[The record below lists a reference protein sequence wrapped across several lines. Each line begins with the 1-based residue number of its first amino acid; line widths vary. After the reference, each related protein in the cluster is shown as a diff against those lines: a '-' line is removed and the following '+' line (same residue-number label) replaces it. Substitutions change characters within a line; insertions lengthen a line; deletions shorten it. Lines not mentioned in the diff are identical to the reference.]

1 MNKIIPL
8 LTVAVS
14 FANPGCHSQEHKH
27 HEIPKYLVTKP
38 LIKDTDITAEYV
50 CQIRSV
56 QHIELRAL
64 ERGYLQGVFVDEG
77 QSVKKGQQ
85 MFQIMPLVY
94 KAELQKAEAEAEFT
108 RIEYQNTKLL
118 SDSKVVSQNELALA
132 KAKLD
137 KAQAEVEL
145 AKVHLSL
152 TSIKAPF
159 DGIMD
164 RFRVRLGSLVE
175 EGELLTTLSD
185 NSKVWAYFNV
195 TESDYLTFGLHSKE
209 DSLMQV
215 KLIMA
220 NNQLFEHGGRVE
232 TVEADFNNE
241 TGNIAFRATFPNP
254 KGLLRHGETGKVLMT
269 LPLKQAL
276 LIPQKATFEI
286 LDKRYVFVVDD
297 KNTIRSRLIT
307 VAHEVPNLYVLKEGL
322 APNDTIL
329 LDGLRKVRDGDEI
342 ALDFKEPAEVVAHLA
357 LPAE

>member
-1 MNKIIPL
+1 MTKTIAFMI
-8 LTVAVS
+8 VAAS
-14 FANPGCHSQEHKH
+14 FAQQGCHSEEHKR
-27 HEIPKYLVTKP
+27 HELAKYLVTKP

-77 QSVKKGQQ
+77 QTVKKGQSL
-85 MFQIMPLVY
+85 FQIMPLVY

-108 RIEYQNTKLL
+108 KIEYQNTKLL
-118 SDSKVVSQNELALA
+118 SDSKVVSPNELALA

-159 DGIMD
+159 NGMMD
-164 RFRVRLGSLVE
+164 RFRVRLGSLLE

-185 NSKVWAYFNV
+185 NSKIWAYFNV
-195 TESDYLTFGLHSKE
+195 TESDYLNFGLHSKD
-209 DSLMQV
+209 DSLMTV
-215 KLIMA
+215 KLLMA
-220 NNQLFEHGGRVE
+220 NNLMFEHPGKVE

-269 LPLKQAL
+269 VPLKDAI
-276 LIPQKATFEI
+276 LIPQKVTFEI

-297 KNTIRSRLIT
+297 KNIIKSRLIT
-307 VAHEVPNLYVLKEGL
+307 VAHEVPNLYVIKDGL
-322 APNDTIL
+322 AANDTIL

-342 ALDFKEPAEVVAHLA
+342 AKDFKEPAEVVAHLS